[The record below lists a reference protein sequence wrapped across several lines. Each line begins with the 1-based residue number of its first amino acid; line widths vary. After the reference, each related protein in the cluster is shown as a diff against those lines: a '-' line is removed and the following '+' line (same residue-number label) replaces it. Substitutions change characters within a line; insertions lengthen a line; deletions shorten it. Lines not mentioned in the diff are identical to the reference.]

1 MTTPPGT
8 PADHAPANPGP
19 AGADGTAARPTR
31 VLLVDDDALVR
42 AGLRMILSSAED
54 VEVVGEAGNGVQ
66 AVEGVAAHRPDIVLM
81 DVRMPVMDGLT
92 AAKAITEKP
101 NAPAVVMLTTFDLD
115 EYVFQALQSGA
126 TGFLLKDTPP
136 RELVAA
142 VRVVAA
148 GEAMLS
154 PTVTRRLVGH
164 YAADAVNPR
173 RREAAERLQLLTERE
188 REVLGAVGRGLS
200 NAEIGR
206 ELFMSEA
213 TVKTHVSR
221 LLTKLE
227 AHNRVQVA
235 IVAHDA
241 GLLDG

>member
-1 MTTPPGT
+1 V
-8 PADHAPANPGP
+8 
-19 AGADGTAARPTR
+19 R

-42 AGLRMILSSAED
+42 AGLQMILSSAD
-54 VEVVGEAGNGVQ
+54 DLQVVGEAENGAQ
-66 AVEGVAAHRPDIVLM
+66 AVEAVAAHRPDVVLM
-81 DVRMPVMDGLT
+81 DVRMPVMDGLS
-92 AAKAITEKP
+92 AAKAITSRP
-101 NAPAVVMLTTFDLD
+101 AAPAVVMLTTFDLD
-115 EYVFQALQSGA
+115 EYVFQALQAGA

-136 RELVAA
+136 RELLAA

-154 PTVTRRLVGH
+154 PTVTKRLVGH
-164 YAADAVNPR
+164 FAADASNPR
-173 RREAAERLQLLTERE
+173 RREATQSLQLLTDRE
-188 REVLGAVGRGLS
+188 REVLGAVGQGMS

-206 ELFMSEA
+206 ALFMSEA

-221 LLTKLE
+221 LLTKLG

>member
-1 MTTPPGT
+1 MSGAVPQPPTTGSVPP
-8 PADHAPANPGP
+8 
-19 AGADGTAARPTR
+19 AARPTR

-42 AGLRMILSSAED
+42 AGLRMILSSADDLEI
-54 VEVVGEAGNGVQ
+54 VGEAENGVQ
-66 AVEGVAAHRPDIVLM
+66 AVEGVQAHRPDVVLM
-81 DVRMPVMDGLT
+81 DVRMPVMDGLS
-92 AAKAITEKP
+92 AAKAITDRP
-101 NAPAVVMLTTFDLD
+101 GAPAVVMLTTFDLD

-136 RELVAA
+136 RELLAA

-148 GEAMLS
+148 GDAMLS

-164 YAADAVNPR
+164 YAADAANPR
-173 RREAAERLQLLTERE
+173 RREATRRLQLLTERE
-188 REVLGAVGRGLS
+188 REVLASVGRGLS

-221 LLTKLE
+221 LITKLE

-235 IVAHDA
+235 IIAHDA
-241 GLLDG
+241 GVLDS

>member
-1 MTTPPGT
+1 MTTDPN
-8 PADHAPANPGP
+8 PAA
-19 AGADGTAARPTR
+19 GTATSGAPARPTR

-54 VEVVGEAGNGVQ
+54 VEVVGEAENGAQ

-92 AAKAITEKP
+92 AAKAITERP
-101 NAPAVVMLTTFDLD
+101 QAPRVVMLTTFDLD
-115 EYVFQALQSGA
+115 EYVFQALQAGA

-164 YAADAVNPR
+164 FAADAVNPR

>member
-1 MTTPPGT
+1 VTG
-8 PADHAPANPGP
+8 PGP
-19 AGADGTAARPTR
+19 QTSGASTPTQPVR

-42 AGLRMILSSAED
+42 AGLQMILSSAD
-54 VEVVGEAGNGVQ
+54 DLQVVGEAENGAQ
-66 AVEGVAAHRPDIVLM
+66 AVEAVAAHRPDVVLM
-81 DVRMPVMDGLT
+81 DVRMPVMDGLS
-92 AAKAITEKP
+92 AAKAITSRP
-101 NAPAVVMLTTFDLD
+101 AAPAVVMLTTFDLD
-115 EYVFQALQSGA
+115 EYVFQALQAGA

-136 RELVAA
+136 RELLAA

-154 PTVTRRLVGH
+154 PTVTKRLVGH
-164 YAADAVNPR
+164 FAADASNPR
-173 RREAAERLQLLTERE
+173 RREATQSLQLLTDRE
-188 REVLGAVGRGLS
+188 REVLGAVGQGMS

-206 ELFMSEA
+206 SLFMSEA

-221 LLTKLE
+221 LLTKLG